1 MPDSQLPHCSF
12 CGKDRTEVRRLIE
25 GSDGVYICDE
35 CVLLG
40 AEILAED
47 GLIAAARRDRQV
59 RRGRDHGRFP
69 AHAPSS
75 STWINM

>member
-1 MPDSQLPHCSF
+1 MPDPQLPHCSF

-47 GLIAAARRDRQV
+47 GLIAGGAPRQHRQARAPV
-59 RRGRDHGRFP
+59 RFRAR
-69 AHAPSS
+69 APSS
-75 STWINM
+75 NTWTNM